1 MFIPSAFSASDPVW
15 LDRLMARDA
24 FVTVVTTGADGL
36 PQVTLLPVVYQRD
49 ADGIL
54 IEGHWAKANPQAGH
68 AGPALML
75 VHGPHAYVSPGW
87 YPDNAARSGVEQPK
101 AGPKGEPQGRGEY
114 KQGGGRVPTWNYA
127 AAELRGTLEP
137 VNDPAALMDMLDRLS
152 AVNEAA
158 AGGDW
163 QLDRDDARQTA
174 LLRGIVGFRFRPQQ
188 VQVKLKLSQNHPEA
202 NQRSVIDALE
212 GVGTPASFE
221 LAQWMRQANTPQ
233 DPQSPHPTSGTPA
246 S

>member
-1 MFIPSAFSASDPVW
+1 MFIPSSFAASDPVW

-36 PQVTLLPVVYQRD
+36 PQVTLLPVVYRRD

-54 IEGHWAKANPQAGH
+54 VEGHWAKANPQAGH

-87 YPDNAARSGVEQPK
+87 YPDKVSAS
-101 AGPKGEPQGRGEY
+101 
-114 KQGGGRVPTWNYA
+114 RVPTWNYA

-137 VNDPAALMDMLDRLS
+137 VTDPAALMDMLDRLS

-158 AGGDW
+158 IGGDW
-163 QLDRDDARQTA
+163 QLDREDPRQTA
-174 LLRGIVGFRFRPQQ
+174 LLRGIIGFRFRPQQ

-202 NQRSVIDALE
+202 NQVSVIDALDAD
-212 GVGTPASFE
+212 GSPASLE
-221 LAQWMRQANTPQ
+221 LAQWMRQVRARPVS
-233 DPQSPHPTSGTPA
+233 DG
-246 S
+246 